1 MIYIHSAKK
10 KFKNFYE
17 LWKELKKKK
26 SLNSAKINTLIEI
39 GYFDDFGS
47 IGKIKR
53 FVEILDKLYERS
65 QFSKSDPPNEF
76 ISYIMKYSEAT
87 DKQYRKFDYDAAL
100 NEIWNDLDD
109 TEISFNERLK
119 YELNNIGYVKT
130 IMPDMLPDYAFVQEY
145 ECKYKNPKLTL
156 YRLCDGSTEVVK
168 VRRKSMMKHQSML
181 GTLSKRWNVQMK
193 AVGLRMKMVT
203 GSRARQITNVS

>member
-1 MIYIHSAKK
+1 
-10 KFKNFYE
+10 
-17 LWKELKKKK
+17 
-26 SLNSAKINTLIEI
+26 
-39 GYFDDFGS
+39 
-47 IGKIKR
+47 
-53 FVEILDKLYERS
+53 
-65 QFSKSDPPNEF
+65 
-76 ISYIMKYSEAT
+76 MKYSEAT

-168 VRRKSMMKHQSML
+168 VRRKKYDEAPINVGDIIKTLECSDEGRWSKDENGDWQQSQTDHECIL
-181 GTLSKRWNVQMK
+181 KKWSFVRDNTIEGGEP
-193 AVGLRMKMVT
+193 A
-203 GSRARQITNVS
+203 